1 VYVNEA
7 FEEMVGYS
15 AEECLGRT
23 FCILRGDRT
32 AQAAVG
38 EMRRLM
44 EHREAGTVEMKC
56 QRKDGSWFWNAVSL
70 SPMHSD
76 RGEVTHYI
84 GVLRDVT
91 RRRKL
96 EKRAHHDWLTGL
108 PNRAHFREAVRDAI
122 RAYRDAG
129 ARSAVFFVDLDGF
142 KEVNDSFG
150 HPMGDQVL
158 RRVGQRLVRMAR
170 ENDVVARAG
179 GDEFKI
185 LIRNIEDV
193 DLDRVITDGLEDVF
207 GPPLVIDGEQVHL
220 QASVGVVDTSL
231 LSARDVWRS
240 EQPLQELA
248 RAADRALYKAKE
260 ATGTAYH
267 RFSPESE
274 SLSDFRIQRENR
286 LRLAIEDG
294 HVCPAFQPIYR
305 IGRGQQIATAF
316 EVLCRWNDPDRG
328 TVRPGEFISLAEQS
342 GVIDQLTARLITSAC
357 RSLKDWGR
365 PEEPMTPP
373 RLFVNLSPVQLADPA
388 SLETIAELAEA
399 YRPEWADVWFE
410 VTESALLEH
419 PERLQEVRRAGH
431 GIVIDDFGTGYSSLQ
446 RLREMPVDALKIDM
460 NFVQGIEENP
470 ADRAIVKAVC
480 TLGRDLG
487 ITVVG
492 EGVETP
498 EQLEFLRKHGC
509 RNIQGYLF
517 ARPGKDLSSF
527 AGTGPARA
535 PSG

>member
-1 VYVNEA
+1 
-7 FEEMVGYS
+7 
-15 AEECLGRT
+15 
-23 FCILRGDRT
+23 
-32 AQAAVG
+32 
-38 EMRRLM
+38 
-44 EHREAGTVEMKC
+44 
-56 QRKDGSWFWNAVSL
+56 
-70 SPMHSD
+70 MHSE
-76 RGEVTHYI
+76 RGEVTHYV
-84 GVLRDVT
+84 GVLSDVT

-129 ARSAVFFVDLDGF
+129 ARSAVFFVDLDDF
-142 KEVNDSFG
+142 KQVNDSFG

-158 RRVGQRLVRMAR
+158 KRVGQRLVRMAR

-185 LIRNIEDV
+185 LVRNIEDV
-193 DLDRVITDGLEDVF
+193 DLDHVISDGLDEVF

-220 QASVGVVDTSL
+220 QASAGVVDTSL

-240 EQPLQELA
+240 DQPLNELS

-286 LRLAIEDG
+286 LRLAIEEG
-294 HVCPAFQPIYR
+294 QIWPAFQPIYR
-305 IGRGQQIATAF
+305 IGRAQQAVTAF
-316 EVLCRWNDPDRG
+316 EVLCRWNDPNRG
-328 TVRPGEFISLAEQS
+328 TVRPGAFISLAEQT

-357 RSLKDWGR
+357 QSLTEWGP
-365 PEEPMTPP
+365 PEDSQMPP

-388 SLETIAELAEA
+388 SLETIAELADA
-399 YRPEWADVWFE
+399 YRPDWADIWFE

-419 PERLQEVRRAGH
+419 PERLQEVRRTGH
-431 GIVIDDFGTGYSSLQ
+431 GIVVDDFGTGYSSLQ

-492 EGVETP
+492 EGVETAD
-498 EQLEFLRKHGC
+498 QLAFLRKHGC
-509 RNIQGYLF
+509 RNVQGYLL
-517 ARPGKDLSSF
+517 ARPSEDIGSF
-527 AGTGPARA
+527 AGESRA
-535 PSG
+535 PATSG